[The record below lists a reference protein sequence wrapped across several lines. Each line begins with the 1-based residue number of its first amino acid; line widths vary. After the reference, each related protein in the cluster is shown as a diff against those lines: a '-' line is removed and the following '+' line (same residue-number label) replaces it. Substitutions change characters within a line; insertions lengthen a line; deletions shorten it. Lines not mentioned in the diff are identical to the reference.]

1 MLFGRE
7 GRLVDQSIKA
17 TALLMLTADQR
28 KKLVALARVK
38 ARGSS
43 LEPDDLLQEARQRWL
58 KSDMPAEGND
68 ATFDFLWSA
77 VNSIASNNWRRQA
90 TVRRMEGQ
98 RIVAASAGSPDPV
111 ETAPDSGPSP
121 EDTYLREQIYGLCED
136 DEVRTLLLHQ
146 DDGAP
151 RAEILSELGWNV
163 TKYETVKKRMK
174 KWGARLFQ
182 EGKI

>member
-1 MLFGRE
+1 
-7 GRLVDQSIKA
+7 VDPSIKA

-28 KKLVALARVK
+28 RKLAALARVK
-38 ARGSS
+38 ARGST
-43 LEPDDLLQEARQRWL
+43 LEPDDLLQEARERWL
-58 KSDMPAEGND
+58 KSDILAEGND
-68 ATFDFLWSA
+68 ATFDFLWGA
-77 VNSIASNNWRRQA
+77 INSIASNSWRREA
-90 TVRRMEGQ
+90 TVRRKEGA
-98 RIVAASAGSPDPV
+98 RVVAASPHSPDPV
-111 ETAPDSGPSP
+111 ETAPDVGPSP
-121 EDTYLREQIYGLCED
+121 EDAYLREQIYGLCED

-174 KWGARLFQ
+174 KWGTRLFK